1 MEKLADLIGALKDYF
16 NDFVGAVIPGTALA
30 AGILWLFSGKL
41 PNDAFSHGWSEW
53 SWLPGLAV
61 IFLIGHALLS
71 LNDHISRSVAAVRRR
86 FGSAE
91 KAGGKALS
99 VMEKARAN
107 SAYAAFGELIRPQLK
122 LKGVSTKL
130 DFNSERNIAMSL
142 SVNGA
147 ELGRRFMFISLF
159 CYGTS
164 TAAWVV
170 AVLDFAQLWLGIR
183 NDSTLRWTLAFSL
196 IVTAFLLRRRGTSF
210 ELRALTVPF
219 SVAIAELLAP
229 MLREQPKSQE
239 E

>member
-41 PNDAFSHGWSEW
+41 PTDAFSHGWSEW

-107 SAYAAFGELIRPQLK
+107 LSIC
-122 LKGVSTKL
+122 
-130 DFNSERNIAMSL
+130 SL
-142 SVNGA
+142 
-147 ELGRRFMFISLF
+147 
-159 CYGTS
+159 
-164 TAAWVV
+164 W
-170 AVLDFAQLWLGIR
+170 GI
-183 NDSTLRWTLAFSL
+183 DKTTIEVEGCFDK
-196 IVTAFLLRRRGTSF
+196 T
-210 ELRALTVPF
+210 
-219 SVAIAELLAP
+219 
-229 MLREQPKSQE
+229 
-239 E
+239 